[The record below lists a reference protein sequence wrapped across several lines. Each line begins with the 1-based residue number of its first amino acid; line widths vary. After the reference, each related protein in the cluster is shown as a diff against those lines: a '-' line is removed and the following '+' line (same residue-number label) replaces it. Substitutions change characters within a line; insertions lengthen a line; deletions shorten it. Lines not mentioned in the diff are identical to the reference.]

1 MTAFNIVRF
10 RVKQGHEEQFIAAH
24 RRINPG
30 FKGFRGGAL
39 VKTGEQTFC
48 IIGEWASFAKLA
60 NARPQMIGVL
70 DSIRP
75 HLEDLGGRTVSG
87 GRTRCRGDVAVMML
101 LVVVKVANEEV
112 RQGRQYKYESKHE
125 N

>member
-39 VKTGEQTFC
+39 VKP
-48 IIGEWASFAKLA
+48 ASKPFVLLA
-60 NARPQMIGVL
+60 SGRALRNSPMRAR
-70 DSIRP
+70 R
-75 HLEDLGGRTVSG
+75 
-87 GRTRCRGDVAVMML
+87 
-101 LVVVKVANEEV
+101 
-112 RQGRQYKYESKHE
+112 
-125 N
+125 